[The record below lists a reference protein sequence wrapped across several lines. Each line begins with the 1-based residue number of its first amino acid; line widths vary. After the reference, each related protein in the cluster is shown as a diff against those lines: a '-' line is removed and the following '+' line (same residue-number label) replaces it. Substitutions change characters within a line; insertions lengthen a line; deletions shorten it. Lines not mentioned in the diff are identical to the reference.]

1 MKTHRR
7 SDRKPAPALEWLC
20 DITGKTARITSI
32 GGTALLVENHRG
44 LIAYESDRIELQ
56 TGCGSV
62 VITGSQLTLSD
73 VRKDALIVRGEIRN
87 VQLPCGDVH
96 AAP

>member
-1 MKTHRR
+1 MRTHRR

-44 LIAYESDRIELQ
+44 LCALGQEKIVVRTECGLLGIC
-56 TGCGSV
+56 GCG
-62 VITGSQLTLSD
+62 LTLSE
-73 VRKDALIVRGEIRN
+73 VRPDAMV
-87 VQLPCGDVH
+87 VQGTITGVGYLEDNH
-96 AAP
+96 A

>member
-1 MKTHRR
+1 MKKHRISDRR
-7 SDRKPAPALEWLC
+7 SAPALEWLC
-20 DITGKTARITSI
+20 DISGKTARITSI

-44 LIAYESDRIELQ
+44 LIAYEAERIELK

-62 VITGSQLTLSD
+62 VITGSHLALSD
-73 VRKDALIVRGEIRN
+73 VRRDALIVRGDIRN
-87 VQLPCGDVH
+87 VQLPCGDDN